1 MRAVLGAPLE
11 VRALWLMLT
20 QWQDPIDILRSIH
33 VQKSIYPKVQCAY
46 IQRNNVQ
53 CAVSAVQK
61 TVPRPT
67 PVAEVLDLHYTITF
81 KEEQKE
87 TFFFTIPTQC
97 VESQ

>member
-1 MRAVLGAPLE
+1 M
-11 VRALWLMLT
+11 
-20 QWQDPIDILRSIH
+20 
-33 VQKSIYPKVQCAY
+33 Y
-46 IQRNNVQ
+46 NVQ

-87 TFFFTIPTQC
+87 TFFFPPFQHNVWNHNNNCHYRPEIINSGLKLAISLLYLPMEIT
-97 VESQ
+97 